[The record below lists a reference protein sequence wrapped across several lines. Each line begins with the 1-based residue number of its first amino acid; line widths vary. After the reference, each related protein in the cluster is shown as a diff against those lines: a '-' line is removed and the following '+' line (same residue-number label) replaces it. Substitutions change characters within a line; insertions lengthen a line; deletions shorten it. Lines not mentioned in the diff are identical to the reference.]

1 VYIQKD
7 QREEENLV
15 FDKGVTI
22 FMGLGIAT
30 DTLPVENCSSGWTS
44 GNSGIGYYNGKICYL
59 KV

>member
-30 DTLPVENCSSGWTS
+30 DALPVENCSSGWTS
-44 GNSGIGYYNGKICYL
+44 GNSGIGYYNGKD
-59 KV
+59 